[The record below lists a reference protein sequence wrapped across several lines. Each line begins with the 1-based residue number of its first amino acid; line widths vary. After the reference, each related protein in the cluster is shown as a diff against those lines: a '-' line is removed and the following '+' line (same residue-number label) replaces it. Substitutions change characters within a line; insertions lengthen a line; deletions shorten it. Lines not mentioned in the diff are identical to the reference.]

1 MRFSY
6 WLHACYF
13 SQTSQHKQQ
22 AAWSIWKSTKYV
34 LHLWNLATTSIH
46 KKLQAPWECLHK
58 SRRRQAL
65 TKERKQL
72 EACNAVMNNPYQT
85 APHNHNFPGPP
96 DKKQQVASSSWKS
109 LRAIH
114 IDSFISTT
122 VAFSTLQAS
131 WTQTTSKRKKLD
143 ACNSNETR
151 NAERVFM
158 RFSYW
163 LHACYFSQTSQHKQ
177 QAAWSIWKSTKY
189 VLHLWNLATT
199 SIHKKL
205 QAPWECLHKSRRRQ
219 ALTKERKQLEACNAV
234 MNNPYQTAPHN
245 HTFPGPPDKKQQV
258 ASHYFYNSGIFNTTS
273 LVNTDNVQAKKARC
287 L

>member
-1 MRFSY
+1 MTFSY
-6 WLHACYF
+6 CFLLWYF

-114 IDSFISTT
+114 SYRFFHLYNSCIFNITSLVNTD
-122 VAFSTLQAS
+122 VVQA
-131 WTQTTSKRKKLD
+131 KKLD
-143 ACNSNETR
+143 ACNSRETTKR
-151 NAERVFM
+151 PNT
-158 RFSYW
+158 FSWYFLTAY
-163 LHACYFSQTSQHKQ
+163 LHAT
-177 QAAWSIWKSTKY
+177 
-189 VLHLWNLATT
+189 
-199 SIHKKL
+199 
-205 QAPWECLHKSRRRQ
+205 SRRLPNTSSKR
-219 ALTKERKQLEACNAV
+219 LEA
-234 MNNPYQTAPHN
+234 
-245 HTFPGPPDKKQQV
+245 
-258 ASHYFYNSGIFNTTS
+258 SGNLRSMCFICET
-273 LVNTDNVQAKKARC
+273 
-287 L
+287 